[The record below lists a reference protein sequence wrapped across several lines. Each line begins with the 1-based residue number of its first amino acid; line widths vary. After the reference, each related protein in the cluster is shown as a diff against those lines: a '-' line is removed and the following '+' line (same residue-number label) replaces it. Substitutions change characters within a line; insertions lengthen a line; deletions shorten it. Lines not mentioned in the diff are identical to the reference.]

1 MNNTLGLYNFVRGFR
16 GAYQNGEAYK
26 PCVLITVIKKEHP
39 NKSKQTMA
47 VIKMRFAFTGF

>member
-1 MNNTLGLYNFVRGFR
+1 MNNTLGLYNFVTGFR

-26 PCVLITVIKKEHP
+26 PCILINVIKKAHRI
-39 NKSKQTMA
+39 KSKQTMA